1 MSSKNQRNITL
12 ETEITALLRQ
22 RDKRAISLLYE
33 NYSGALYGII
43 ARTIPS
49 EEVAQEVLQ
58 DVFVKVW
65 KNADKYDATKGRLF
79 TWLAQITRNA
89 TTDTFRSGKYQ
100 RSTKTDEIDV
110 TVSNHE
116 AFSET
121 SNIKDVGL
129 KKVIDSLD
137 EKYRILID
145 YIYFRGYSQAD
156 AAKELDIPL
165 GTVKTRVRA
174 AILEL
179 RKTLGNELFNLLVL
193 LAFLLSLLCVV

>member
-12 ETEITALLRQ
+12 ETEITSLLRQ

-100 RSTKTDEIDV
+100 RSKKTDELD
-110 TVSNHE
+110 TSVSNHE

-129 KKVIDSLD
+129 KKVIDNLD
-137 EKYRILID
+137 EKYRLLID